1 MKKQRKKILIFIIL
15 IILILLF
22 IRNCSITSNKISEPI
37 LDMIFEQNKEEKE
50 LLKLM
55 KEDEQYLKELYMSA
69 NICEKEW
76 IVDYRNV
83 GKRFKEYKYNGNDD
97 KIKNLLKEYYEYG
110 IKIEEISITIDKN
123 NYEKGIEELE
133 LLKDTAIKAE
143 KDLSDLYDKYY

>member
-1 MKKQRKKILIFIIL
+1 MKRKNQLIVVIFL
-15 IILILLF
+15 IMVLLL
-22 IRNCSITSNKISEPI
+22 IRNCSSVKKIINETAI
-37 LDMIFEQNKEEKE
+37 IDKIIEQNKEEKE
-50 LLKLM
+50 LLKIM

-110 IKIEEISITIDKN
+110 VKIEEISITIDKN
-123 NYEKGIEELE
+123 NYVKGIEELE

>member
-22 IRNCSITSNKISEPI
+22 IRNCSSVKKIINETAI
-37 LDMIFEQNKEEKE
+37 IDKIIEQNKEEKE

-83 GKRFKEYKYNGNDD
+83 GKRFKEYKYNGKDEE
-97 KIKNLLKEYYEYG
+97 IKELLKEYYEYG
-110 IKIEEISITIDKN
+110 IKIEEISITIDKS
-123 NYEKGIEELE
+123 NYEKGVEELE
-133 LLKDTAIKAE
+133 VLKD
-143 KDLSDLYDKYY
+143 

>member
-97 KIKNLLKEYYEYG
+97 KIKNLLKEYYGYG
-110 IKIEEISITIDKN
+110 VKIEEISITIDKN

>member
-37 LDMIFEQNKEEKE
+37 LDMIFEQNKDEKE

-110 IKIEEISITIDKN
+110 VKIEEISITIDKN

>member
-110 IKIEEISITIDKN
+110 VKIEEISITIDKN
-123 NYEKGIEELE
+123 NYVKGIEELE

>member
-110 IKIEEISITIDKN
+110 VKIEEISITIDKN

>member
-22 IRNCSITSNKISEPI
+22 IGNCSITSNKISEPI

-133 LLKDTAIKAE
+133 FLKDTAIKAE